1 MSTFPDHDPAI
12 SAQTKQ
18 PATLAL
24 TIGFPTLSAIAVS
37 LRLYTRLF
45 VVKRTG
51 LDDWFI
57 LGAFLLA
64 VTSSIEIA
72 LETKWGL
79 GLHSWMVTPEMLQE
93 QMKAL
98 YASIINYNIANN
110 VVKMSFTLQYRRIFG
125 SSSPTADKVC
135 RWSFVFLIV
144 WAAVQAILLGLS
156 CLPLA
161 VIVPSM
167 ADKCLNTVPV
177 WYISQTLNV
186 ATDFLIFSVPLPY
199 VYKLTMPTKE
209 KILVFGIFSLGFFT
223 WTISVTRLSYLGAVL
238 TAQDPTWD
246 NVELTLWSVAELN
259 CGILCACLQ
268 TLRPLLSRFKICSSY
283 LGSDNRRCVRRP
295 LSDNVF
301 LESATLTRHVSDESD
316 ESYRQYEEVC

>member
-1 MSTFPDHDPAI
+1 MMP
-12 SAQTKQ
+12 
-18 PATLAL
+18 
-24 TIGFPTLSAIAVS
+24 
-37 LRLYTRLF
+37 
-45 VVKRTG
+45 
-51 LDDWFI
+51 
-57 LGAFLLA
+57 
-64 VTSSIEIA
+64 IA
-72 LETKWGL
+72 LL
-79 GLHSWMVTPEMLQE
+79 NHLQ
-93 QMKAL
+93 AL
-98 YASIINYNIANN
+98 YASIITYNLANN

-135 RWSFVFLIV
+135 RWFFVFLIV
-144 WAAVQAILLGLS
+144 WAGVQSILLGLS

-177 WYISQTLNV
+177 WYISQSLNV
-186 ATDFLIFSVPLPY
+186 VTDFLIFSVPLPY

-209 KILVFGIFSLGFFT
+209 KVLVFGIFSLGFLYVCRIQPCCSVEIHCPLCRLFSNCAKRST

-268 TLRPLLSRFKICSSY
+268 TLRPLLSRFKICAS
-283 LGSDNRRCVRRP
+283 LGSDSRRCVRRP
-295 LSDNVF
+295 LSDNLF
-301 LESATLTRHVSDESD
+301 LETAPLTRHISDESD
-316 ESYRQYEEVC
+316 DIC